1 MKKVPDSDPKQ
12 IRELIQQSLGLLSDA
27 VSKQEK
33 VGPEPYNE
41 NLPFGRYDLDLAEF
55 PIFRFHKNELSNF
68 DINTPLAYTDTIK
81 GKDGEP
87 VPRTWHVYPSRYGF
101 GGASTMLLLYDLIQL
116 YLEQGATG
124 NQIQFGTLH
133 SLFQRRGQRRPSER
147 DYKRMMRDI
156 DILRGLD
163 FHAENAFW
171 DKKTQ
176 AYVSLKWKLF
186 NEVFYFRAKANSLQT
201 ELPFGFLEVSSTFRE
216 IARVRGFYSI
226 GFQSELFYQLKPLEQ
241 RLALYLAKRFRSETL
256 HQRFTDDLAQALPIE
271 AKRPEDAR
279 KALKQAAQGLL
290 DKHVPILAS
299 FRLEKARRG
308 RHLAVFIRQSTPKEG
323 PLPTEKREPLTPE
336 LQDLVSRLIAAS
348 GQPED
353 HRWWTQCARSLG
365 RDGVFR
371 AVGQFEEK
379 RQLEHLHR
387 PGAMLTAILKD
398 IARQMKVSIQ

>member
-1 MKKVPDSDPKQ
+1 
-12 IRELIQQSLGLLSDA
+12 
-27 VSKQEK
+27 
-33 VGPEPYNE
+33 
-41 NLPFGRYDLDLAEF
+41 
-55 PIFRFHKNELSNF
+55 
-68 DINTPLAYTDTIK
+68 
-81 GKDGEP
+81 
-87 VPRTWHVYPSRYGF
+87 
-101 GGASTMLLLYDLIQL
+101 
-116 YLEQGATG
+116 
-124 NQIQFGTLH
+124 
-133 SLFQRRGQRRPSER
+133 
-147 DYKRMMRDI
+147 
-156 DILRGLD
+156 
-163 FHAENAFW
+163 
-171 DKKTQ
+171 
-176 AYVSLKWKLF
+176 
-186 NEVFYFRAKANSLQT
+186 
-201 ELPFGFLEVSSTFRE
+201 
-216 IARVRGFYSI
+216 
-226 GFQSELFYQLKPLEQ
+226 LFYQLKPLEQ